1 MGDVSSVGDEV
12 MAALPSPRRLAAVS
26 AGGVAR
32 LGGLLLLEPGADPD
46 ALDAALVGLG
56 LDSLVDRIVVTEPA
70 ASSTDWERPG
80 HQ

>member
-1 MGDVSSVGDEV
+1 
-12 MAALPSPRRLAAVS
+12 MAALPSPRRLAGAS

-56 LDSLVDRIVVTEPA
+56 LDSLVDHIVVTEPA